1 MTVFMRKLFT
11 ALTRQLFSQKKF
23 KNCQIINKVLNTPP
37 KKETNYACL
46 IDLFQSQNFFS
57 FFV

>member
-1 MTVFMRKLFT
+1 MRKLFT